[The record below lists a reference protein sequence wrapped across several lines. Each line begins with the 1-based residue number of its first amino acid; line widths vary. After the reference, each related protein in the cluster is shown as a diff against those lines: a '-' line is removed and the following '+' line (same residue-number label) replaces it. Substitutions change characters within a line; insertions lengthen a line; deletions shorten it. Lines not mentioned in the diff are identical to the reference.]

1 MCSKLGIFT
10 NIRGCFKNSVYLLN
24 DSVSFEYPSGWTN
37 LKCRSK
43 VYPNFDTADPCICP
57 GDPDLSEQQHKEILE
72 LCYWEDEDFN
82 VSAASMSVPM
92 KKRCGVQTLE
102 SITKENMCY
111 CTERTNQAAGMRKFS
126 TKIKMVYKTLTL
138 SKD

>member
-126 TKIKMVYKTLTL
+126 TR
-138 SKD
+138 